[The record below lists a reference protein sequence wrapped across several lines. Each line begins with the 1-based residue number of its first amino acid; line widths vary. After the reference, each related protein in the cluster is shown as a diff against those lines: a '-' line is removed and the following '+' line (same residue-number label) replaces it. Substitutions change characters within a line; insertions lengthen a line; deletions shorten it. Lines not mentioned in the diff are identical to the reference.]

1 MKEQFNIDVDRGL
14 SSSPK
19 TLPSKYFYDKKG
31 DELFV
36 QIMNMPE
43 YYVTRAEYEIFKE
56 QNNQIIRALEL
67 NPNGYFELIELGPGD
82 GTKTKELLKTLIKGN
97 FDFDYIPI
105 DISQNALDQL
115 ERSLKIELP
124 EVSVKTKQGDYFEML
139 ESLNDTKPLKIV
151 LFLGSNIGNMT
162 DTEASEFIYKLG
174 ANLKFGD
181 KFILGVDL
189 IKSANIV
196 GPAYD
201 DSAGITK
208 MFNLNLLNRI
218 NNELEGNFKL
228 ENFIH
233 TPEYSE
239 EDGVAR
245 SFIESTKDQTV
256 KINGNVNSYF
266 LKKGEK
272 IHTEISRKYNDK
284 IIKTIIK
291 NTDFQISGKLTDSKN
306 YFSDYILIR
315 T

>member
-1 MKEQFNIDVDRGL
+1 MKEQFNIDVDQGL

-43 YYVTRAEYEIFKE
+43 YYVTRAEYEIFNE
-56 QNNQIIRALEL
+56 QNNQIITALDL
-67 NPNGYFELIELGPGD
+67 NSNNYFELIELGPGD
-82 GTKTKELLKTLIKGN
+82 GTKTKELLKTLNKRN
-97 FDFDYIPI
+97 FDFDYFPI

-115 ERSLKIELP
+115 ERSLRKELP
-124 EVSVKTKQGDYFEML
+124 DVSVKTKRGDYFEML
-139 ESLNDTKPLKIV
+139 ESLKDTKPLKIV

-162 DTEASEFIYKLG
+162 DTEAAEFIYKLG

-181 KFILGVDL
+181 KLLLGVDL
-189 IKSANIV
+189 IKPATIV

-201 DSAGITK
+201 DSEGITK
-208 MFNLNLLNRI
+208 MFNLNLLDRI
-218 NNELEGNFKL
+218 NNELDGNFKI

-233 TPEYSE
+233 KPEYSE

-245 SFIESTKDQTV
+245 SFIESIKDQTV
-256 KINGNVNSYF
+256 KINGNVHTYTF
-266 LKKGEK
+266 EKGEK
-272 IHTEISRKYNDK
+272 IQTEISRKYNDE

-291 NTDFQISGKLTDSKN
+291 DTDFQISGKLTDSKN
-306 YFSDYILIR
+306 YFCDYILR
-315 T
+315 RS